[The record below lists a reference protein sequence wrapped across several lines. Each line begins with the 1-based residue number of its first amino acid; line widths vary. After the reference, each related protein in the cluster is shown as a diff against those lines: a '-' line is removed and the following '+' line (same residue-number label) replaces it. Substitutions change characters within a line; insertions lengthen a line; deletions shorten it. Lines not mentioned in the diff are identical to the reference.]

1 MLLKLKQCRI
11 KLIHQTLQNIM
22 KFVFAKTQ
30 LEIAIEDLA
39 WVIGNWVITNS
50 DRLCL
55 HDSSWGSSKLSI
67 LMNLLQMVFNEIG

>member
-39 WVIGNWVITNS
+39 WVIGN
-50 DRLCL
+50 
-55 HDSSWGSSKLSI
+55 
-67 LMNLLQMVFNEIG
+67 